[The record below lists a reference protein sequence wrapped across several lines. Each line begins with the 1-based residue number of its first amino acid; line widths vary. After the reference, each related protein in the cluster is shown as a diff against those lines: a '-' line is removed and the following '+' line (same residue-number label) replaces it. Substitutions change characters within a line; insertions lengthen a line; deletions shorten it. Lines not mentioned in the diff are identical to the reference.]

1 MADSTAEG
9 QYLSVA
15 DLVQMTKGSPDTINA
30 PSLADYRMT
39 QEMAQPGAH
48 KLPENH
54 PIRVLVKNSGGSAT
68 HKPHLRNDQLPSQ
81 VLLKRKEFEQDL
93 DNGDTSD
100 FLRLPY

>member
-1 MADSTAEG
+1 
-9 QYLSVA
+9 
-15 DLVQMTKGSPDTINA
+15 MTKGSPDTLNA

-39 QEMAQPGAH
+39 HEMAQPVAQ

-54 PIRVLVKNSGGSAT
+54 PVRVLVKNSGGFST
-68 HKPHLRNDQLPSQ
+68 HRPHLRSDQLHSQ
-81 VLLKRKEFEQDL
+81 VLLKRKEFEQDM